1 MKNIPDISWIGC
13 MHEGIPVA
21 TENLD
26 ACIKFY
32 LEVLGLKLLARPKTL
47 DQFGPGAWLGDEDNT
62 VQFHL
67 IANDKISLPGK
78 EVQIDPM
85 SRHTSWKIK
94 DVDAFRD
101 RLSALE
107 IEFKEITGLLGTP
120 QIFVLDP
127 QGFTWEFQGSSY
139 RDSF

>member
-26 ACIKFY
+26 TCIKFY

-101 RLSALE
+101 RLSTLK

-127 QGFTWEFQGSSY
+127 QGFTWEFQGPAP
-139 RDSF
+139 

>member
-21 TENLD
+21 TEKLD

-32 LEVLGLKLLARPKTL
+32 LEVLDLKLLARPKTL

-67 IANDKISLPGK
+67 IANDETFLPGK
-78 EVQIDPM
+78 EAQIDPM
-85 SRHTSWKIK
+85 SRHTAWEIK

-101 RLSALE
+101 RLSALK
-107 IEFKEITGLLGTP
+107 IKFKEITGLLGTP

>member
-21 TENLD
+21 TEKLD
-26 ACIKFY
+26 ACINFY

-101 RLSALE
+101 RLSTLK

-139 RDSF
+139 RDSI